1 MARKGGSQIFSPVP
15 RNFCKVDGMYEELT
29 QLSMQNV
36 DISLIVPAFSTPN
49 QFMVDFACGEA

>member
-1 MARKGGSQIFSPVP
+1 
-15 RNFCKVDGMYEELT
+15 MYEELT